1 MRGYFYTLLVCSVC
15 GAVCTLLAWGGFEKY
30 IKYISSLVCA
40 VILISPLASLLG
52 RDNVELNPELTQS
65 DASIPIRTH
74 ELAEKQA
81 EEYINEMLFN
91 EFGIKE
97 ASADIKI
104 DWGQDGAVL
113 LGISVALSGQDL
125 SRADEICIYLREQ
138 LGSEVT
144 VIEA

>member
-52 RDNVELNPELTQS
+52 RDNVELTPEFTQS